1 MNIEPSIFK
10 AYDIRGVYPTHL
22 NEETAYAIGRGFATL
37 MIQENQGR
45 QLTVGVSDDMRSSSP
60 SLKKEVIHGI
70 TDTGVNVLDMGMLS
84 SGGYYFGVSH
94 FNLDGGI
101 EVTASHNS
109 KEYNGFKI
117 VRARSVAMGGKTGI
131 QHIHEIISKDLFLP
145 IAEKKGEVE
154 AREGVTELSIEE
166 FIKFSPLGEIRPLKV
181 VIDPAN
187 AMGIVDFDAL
197 LPKMPNLEVIKMNY
211 ELDGTFPNHEAD
223 PSKPENR
230 VDICAKVVETG
241 ADLGITTDGDD
252 DRIFLIDE
260 KGEVIPSSILYTL
273 MARIEHEEYPGETL
287 AYEIR
292 LGNLIKE
299 EFPDVKLVQTPV
311 GHSLIK
317 GEMLKHNAL
326 FGGEISGHYFFRL
339 PWGTYEAPMLLTMK
353 FLTWLSK
360 QDKPLSELI
369 APLKRYISSGEINE
383 KVATRLEVDKI
394 IATIREKYKD
404 GDEITIDGVKVSYP
418 EYWFSVRASNTEP
431 LIRLIVEAKDR
442 AVMESKRDELMA
454 VIKGQV

>member
-1 MNIEPSIFK
+1 MF
-10 AYDIRGVYPTHL
+10 
-22 NEETAYAIGRGFATL
+22 
-37 MIQENQGR
+37 
-45 QLTVGVSDDMRSSSP
+45 
-60 SLKKEVIHGI
+60 
-70 TDTGVNVLDMGMLS
+70 LS
-84 SGGYYFGVSH
+84 F
-94 FNLDGGI
+94 
-101 EVTASHNS
+101 
-109 KEYNGFKI
+109 
-117 VRARSVAMGGKTGI
+117 
-131 QHIHEIISKDLFLP
+131 
-145 IAEKKGEVE
+145 
-154 AREGVTELSIEE
+154 
-166 FIKFSPLGEIRPLKV
+166 
-181 VIDPAN
+181 
-187 AMGIVDFDAL
+187 
-197 LPKMPNLEVIKMNY
+197 
-211 ELDGTFPNHEAD
+211 
-223 PSKPENR
+223 
-230 VDICAKVVETG
+230 
-241 ADLGITTDGDD
+241 
-252 DRIFLIDE
+252 
-260 KGEVIPSSILYTL
+260 PSSILYTL